1 MKLVEKV
8 PKDLYK
14 IFGSKY
20 MEFYMQFLVALYEES
35 SQSYSLLGLTEREC
49 QMIMNERLAKMA
61 LDWSEARVDEE
72 GELITR
78 ANMASV
84 SLKHFEDW
92 GWLRRDY
99 DETLNSY
106 VVSFPEYSQLFVELF
121 QKLYSEN
128 DGKERESVLTVY
140 SHLYTYS
147 LDKEKNNEILKS
159 ALHTSRALLQMLA
172 NMQEGMRG
180 YFDELSKQRSFR
192 GIQEVLVKEINNSD
206 SKKYAILTT
215 TDSFY
220 RYKEAVKEL
229 IEENL
234 EKTEARKY
242 SFETEL
248 LSEEENTRK
257 SYRLRRMIEI
267 CEEATDMLYKISREF
282 DAIERRYNKLIE
294 QKTVFASR
302 AAARIRYIMMEGVME
317 EDQTV
322 ALINLI
328 NESGKSE
335 EILDK
340 LSSKLRFSE
349 PYKIMTEKSLYQR
362 RENQKEKFTPQAVTP
377 EKSQEEN
384 MTEFV
389 LGSYRLEVD
398 VEATRAW
405 YGRYGNA
412 TGGCGCAYCRN
423 YAAAV
428 GVLPPEAAAF
438 LEPLGLNL
446 RRPGDIG
453 EYGPRQGGRWYMPM
467 WHIAGR
473 LLEAGEGELPVA
485 PGVTAGFATD
495 MGPFLRNFP
504 EPCFQCWLSMTLP
517 WVLEEPADEAADDR
531 DDEVK
536 TLDRRTEP

>member
-106 VVSFPEYSQLFVELF
+106 VVSFPEYSQLYVELF
-121 QKLYSEN
+121 RNLYSDE
-128 DGKERESVLTVY
+128 DSKERESVLAVY

-147 LDKEKNNEILKS
+147 SDREKNNDILKS
-159 ALHTSRALLQMLA
+159 ALHTSRSLLQMLA

-180 YFDELSKQRSFR
+180 YFDELSSQRSFL

-206 SKKYAILTT
+206 SQKYAILTT

-229 IEENL
+229 IEKNLGENETRREGFV
-234 EKTEARKY
+234 EKLRDIQVQLAREEQEK
-242 SFETEL
+242 
-248 LSEEENTRK
+248 SEERNVQNKLSIQR
-257 SYRLRRMIEI
+257 YRLERAVKL
-267 CEEATDMLYKISREF
+267 CDEANEMLYRISREF
-282 DAIERRYNKLIE
+282 DAIERRYNMLIE

-302 AAARIRYIMMEGVME
+302 AAARIRYILMEGAVE
-317 EDQTV
+317 EDQTIAFV
-322 ALINLI
+322 NLLTQ
-328 NESGKSE
+328 SE
-335 EILDK
+335 KRDEILDK
-340 LSSKLRFSE
+340 LSQKMKLTE
-349 PYKIMTEKSLYQR
+349 PYRVMNEKSLYQR
-362 RENQKEKFTPQAVTP
+362 RDRKKEAFVPQAVTEVTEQADSEEMNEYVLKP
-377 EKSQEEN
+377 LYTQKEIREFRKQNEQDGNFIVTKDTVKSMEDLEKLFLVWQDATEVAEGTEEI
-384 MTEFV
+384 EV
-389 LGSYRLEVD
+389 GEELEN
-398 VEATRAW
+398 E
-405 YGRYGNA
+405 N
-412 TGGCGCAYCRN
+412 
-423 YAAAV
+423 
-428 GVLPPEAAAF
+428 
-438 LEPLGLNL
+438 GLRFSKL
-446 RRPGDIG
+446 VIKK
-453 EYGPRQGGRWYMPM
+453 
-467 WHIAGR
+467 
-473 LLEAGEGELPVA
+473 
-485 PGVTAGFATD
+485 
-495 MGPFLRNFP
+495 
-504 EPCFQCWLSMTLP
+504 FQ
-517 WVLEEPADEAADDR
+517 
-531 DDEVK
+531 
-536 TLDRRTEP
+536 